1 MTHMVIYTAPFLRIA
16 YHATPIWPWEDQV
29 VVYTFFPEYFSLNT
43 RNWEIPSLLGPHWID
58 YISTPMAERP
68 S

>member
-1 MTHMVIYTAPFLRIA
+1 M
-16 YHATPIWPWEDQV
+16 

-43 RNWEIPSLLGPHWID
+43 RNRELPSLLGPHWIA
-58 YISTPMAERP
+58 YISTSMAERP